1 MPAGGLE
8 LLRYSYMVF
17 KSLHPVLF
25 QSHHKIIKWTT
36 FLPILAYFGVI
47 TVIGSHRSQYGHARC
62 IYTLTSTMGGKAQS
76 QEKVGNWFAALLKDF
91 RNDCSSSS
99 LHLVPERHR
108 SHQYHRNTI
117 QLPILLILDQTD
129 SHHQIDRWVNMTL
142 FPQFVGIIAVVA
154 WQTRNIPGKKD
165 TGSSDKYGHQLV
177 TIGGRGQSADR
188 SGLPS
193 KRRYSIKY
201 NMAERD
207 ENSSEEQII
216 KPSESTHWS
225 QNGGHDGSLTSK
237 SSGQQRGIVVT
248 TTNEV
253 RPENR
258 V

>member
-108 SHQYHRNTI
+108 T
-117 QLPILLILDQTD
+117 
-129 SHHQIDRWVNMTL
+129 
-142 FPQFVGIIAVVA
+142 